1 MLLEVEN
8 LYAGYGKIE
17 ALHGISFHVNK
28 GEIVTL
34 IGANGAGKSTTLKA
48 VMRLTPPE
56 SPTVISGD
64 IRFNGE
70 SILKTEP
77 HHVVARL
84 KMDLVPEGRH
94 IFGNLTVSENL
105 KLATWTRK
113 DNNIQKDVDKV
124 FELFPRLKERM
135 HQRSDTLS
143 GGEQQMLAVGRA
155 LMTNCSVLLLDE
167 PSMGLSPL
175 LMYDMF
181 RTLKQLNSDGLT
193 VVVVEQNARL
203 ALQVAD
209 RGYVLDT
216 GGIVAEGT
224 AAELAD
230 TPEIKAAG
238 NLQGLKVRVMQNTVA
253 LETWKAMGT
262 NAVPMSFAEVFTA
275 LETGALDGQE
285 NPLIHM
291 YANKMYEVQK
301 YITLTNHVYT
311 PCALAVSSKFW
322 KTLKAEDQEALR
334 KAALEAMK
342 FHRKNMTAADIDVV
356 VKLKEHGMSVEP
368 LSPAELDKIRELV
381 KPVVAKFTPMVGEEF
396 VKEFY
401 AEIEKARQGAT
412 RPGAG
417 E

>member
-48 VMRLTPPE
+48 IMRLTPPE
-56 SPTVISGD
+56 SPTVMSGD
-64 IRFNGE
+64 IRFNDQ

-113 DNNIQKDVDKV
+113 DAGIQKDVDKV

-181 RTLKQLNSDGLT
+181 RTLKQLNSEGLT

-216 GGIVAEGT
+216 GAIVAEGT
-224 AAELAD
+224 AAQLAD
-230 TPEIKAAG
+230 TPEIKAAY
-238 NLQGLKVRVMQNTVA
+238 L
-253 LETWKAMGT
+253 
-262 NAVPMSFAEVFTA
+262 
-275 LETGALDGQE
+275 GA
-285 NPLIHM
+285 
-291 YANKMYEVQK
+291 
-301 YITLTNHVYT
+301 
-311 PCALAVSSKFW
+311 
-322 KTLKAEDQEALR
+322 
-334 KAALEAMK
+334 
-342 FHRKNMTAADIDVV
+342 
-356 VKLKEHGMSVEP
+356 
-368 LSPAELDKIRELV
+368 
-381 KPVVAKFTPMVGEEF
+381 
-396 VKEFY
+396 
-401 AEIEKARQGAT
+401 
-412 RPGAG
+412 
-417 E
+417 

>member
-94 IFGNLTVSENL
+94 IFGNLTVNENL

-113 DNNIQKDVDKV
+113 DNNIQRDVDKV

-181 RTLKQLNSDGLT
+181 RTFKKLNSQGLT

-216 GGIVAEGT
+216 GAIVAQGT

-230 TPEIKAAG
+230 TPEIKAAY
-238 NLQGLKVRVMQNTVA
+238 L
-253 LETWKAMGT
+253 
-262 NAVPMSFAEVFTA
+262 
-275 LETGALDGQE
+275 GA
-285 NPLIHM
+285 
-291 YANKMYEVQK
+291 
-301 YITLTNHVYT
+301 
-311 PCALAVSSKFW
+311 
-322 KTLKAEDQEALR
+322 
-334 KAALEAMK
+334 
-342 FHRKNMTAADIDVV
+342 
-356 VKLKEHGMSVEP
+356 
-368 LSPAELDKIRELV
+368 
-381 KPVVAKFTPMVGEEF
+381 
-396 VKEFY
+396 
-401 AEIEKARQGAT
+401 
-412 RPGAG
+412 
-417 E
+417 